1 MDLSSI
7 SFKLMHSNWFFQNS
21 FLRKSCENPHE
32 STVTFHTFHLLI
44 SFGVFIPTFGAP
56 DPTRSHRRSWNTTS
70 SSAPVV
76 PTSRTRRWGSCAGDA
91 ELQRKD
97 ASLAPVDLKKASKF
111 KGTRV
116 PSRFNRIWL
125 PVYIYIYIVYLY
137 VCVVYFP
144 FFSRKY
150 GCKCSNYF
158 HFLAFSIAMLEYGLT
173 GFTKHKNAVFVSLP
187 IHWCLASCWL
197 LVVFVHWPGKTAC
210 FLARK
215 ICKRFTVGR

>member
-1 MDLSSI
+1 M
-7 SFKLMHSNWFFQNS
+7 
-21 FLRKSCENPHE
+21 KSHE
-32 STVTFHTFHLLI
+32 SVTFHTLYLLI

-56 DPTRSHRRSWNTTS
+56 DPPGATDGPPVPGCRRSWNTTS

-97 ASLAPVDLKKASKF
+97 AQGTSGPEKGLKI
-111 KGTRV
+111 KGTQV
-116 PSRFNRIWL
+116 PSRKRIWL
-125 PVYIYIYIVYLY
+125 PRVYIVFLY
-137 VCVVYFP
+137 VCVYFP

-173 GFTKHKNAVFVSLP
+173 GFTKHKNAVFLSLP
-187 IHWCLASCWL
+187 IH
-197 LVVFVHWPGKTAC
+197 
-210 FLARK
+210 
-215 ICKRFTVGR
+215 